1 MGTISKARNLHNTFN
16 QSHVTDTEDDIRVL
30 GQGIFDA
37 DKVMKTSK
45 KLDLQTLL

>member
-1 MGTISKARNLHNTFN
+1 M
-16 QSHVTDTEDDIRVL
+16 DTEDDIRVF

-37 DKVMKTSK
+37 YDKVMKTNK